1 MTANKFRLTYSQ
13 IGNYVNIPIEIDF
26 DMAGRENL
34 IEEFEND
41 VIERVINPIEDFE
54 VTRFGHQ
61 KWVSD
66 DTSGTNINY
75 NFHFFDR
82 SLNITATTI
91 SNNSDWVTDY
101 NFTSNP
107 IYSGISFTNKEIH
120 YYVNSF
126 KRSFFKLDLYDTP
139 NTETQQ
145 LYLTI
150 IIPTQQGKTKQ
161 VNIGG
166 TVPNLVD
173 IRIPQYSLDYV
184 GDKEGYFIYWLK
196 NSDTLNFPEFYMSAK
211 FFNAKFGQ
219 FVRLTNTP
227 QSQIPNKFNFNPKD
241 YFYYK
246 VNLDYSNYEYS
257 ITNIDGTI
265 RYGQNNNPINWFEYV
280 NP

>member
-1 MTANKFRLTYSQ
+1 MTANKYRLTYSQ
-13 IGNYVNIPIEIDF
+13 IGNYINIPIEIDF
-26 DMAGRENL
+26 DMVGRENL

-41 VIERVINPIEDFE
+41 VIKRVVNPVEDFE
-54 VTRFGHQ
+54 VTRFAHQ
-61 KWVSD
+61 QWNIDSQ
-66 DTSGTNINY
+66 SGTNINY
-75 NFHFFDR
+75 KFNFFNRDLDI
-82 SLNITATTI
+82 SATTI
-91 SNNSDWVTDY
+91 SNNSNWVTEY
-101 NFTSNP
+101 NFTNNP
-107 IYSGISFTNKEIH
+107 IFSGITFTDKEIH
-120 YYVNSF
+120 YYTNSF

-166 TVPNLVD
+166 SVPNIVD
-173 IRIPQYSLDYV
+173 IRTPHYTLDYV

-196 NSDTLNFPEFYMSAK
+196 NPNNLNITEFFMSAK

-219 FVRLTNTP
+219 FIRLTNRP
-227 QSQIPNKFNFNPKD
+227 QSEIPNKFNFNPKD

-246 VNLDYSNYEYS
+246 VNLTYSNYEYFV
-257 ITNIDGTI
+257 TNVNGDV

>member
-1 MTANKFRLTYSQ
+1 MTANKYRLTYSQ

-34 IEEFEND
+34 IEEFENE
-41 VIERVINPIEDFE
+41 VVEKVINPIEDFE
-54 VTRFGHQ
+54 VTRFAHQ
-61 KWVSD
+61 KWDLNSQ
-66 DTSGTNINY
+66 SGTDINY
-75 NFHFFDR
+75 KFNFFDR

-91 SNNSDWVTDY
+91 ANNSNWVSDY
-101 NFTSNP
+101 NFTNNP
-107 IYSGISFTNKEIH
+107 TYSGISFTDKEIY

-150 IIPTQQGKTKQ
+150 IIPTQQGLTKQ

-166 TVPNLVD
+166 TVPNLVN
-173 IRIPQYSLDYV
+173 IKKPQYVLDYV
-184 GDKEGYFIYWLK
+184 GDKEGFFIYWLK
-196 NSDTLNFPEFYMSAK
+196 NQNYLNISEFYMSAK

-219 FVRLTNTP
+219 FVRLTNRP
-227 QSQIPNKFNFNPKD
+227 QSAIPNKFNFNPRD

-246 VNLDYSNYEYS
+246 VNLNYSNHEYN
-257 ITNIDGTI
+257 ITNVDGTI
-265 RYGQNNNPINWFEYV
+265 RYGQDNNPINWFEYV